1 MELVMVI
8 IPILGFGII
17 IFCILSFFFPYGD
30 KFKGKIQKIKGF
42 GVDLQISI
50 FTLFIIIGATLVLTG
65 IYLYM
70 EDYEKQLSEAE
81 NKVETAINKEKEAII
96 KEREARNE
104 LASAGK
110 IDLRIVVKLEGIEEN
125 DMPDIKKVK
134 FEYFVPGSDQPIAAD
149 VLPGPEIK
157 SFKIILND
165 VSSATYITKLVLH
178 EENTGRKWGKVNFM
192 PLEPVFLLVME

>member
-81 NKVETAINKEKEAII
+81 NKVETAII

-178 EENTGRKWGKVNFM
+178 EENTGRKWEKVNFM
-192 PLEPVFLLVME
+192 PLEPVFSLVME